1 MILYSITNIQMK
13 AVILAAGKGT
23 RMGKLSEETPKPM
36 LKVLGKTLLEH
47 KLDSLPSSV
56 DEVIITVGHLKD
68 KIVDVIREEHGRL
81 RITYVEQKEL
91 LGTAHSLFLCKEHLL
106 NEEKFLVM
114 MGDDIYSG
122 DDMSECLANSWSILI
137 RETDS
142 LKGKAKVIFDSN
154 GHIKEIIEKYS
165 EEERGFI
172 CSGMYGLTPE
182 IFDEEMVAIPGGEYG
197 LPQTILR
204 AKDKR
209 PIKAIQARFWL
220 QITAPED
227 LTMAEQFFEIE
238 AAN

>member
-1 MILYSITNIQMK
+1 MK

-47 KLDSLPSSV
+47 KLDSLPAEI
-56 DEVIITVGHLKD
+56 DEVIITVGYLKD
-68 KIVDVIREEHGRL
+68 KIVEVLGNDYKGRK
-81 RITYVEQKEL
+81 ITYVEQKEL
-91 LGTAHSLFLCKEHLL
+91 LGTAHSLFICKEYLI

-122 DDMSECLANSWSILI
+122 DDMSECLEHAWSILI

-142 LKGKAKVIFDSN
+142 LKGKAKVIFDDN
-154 GHIKEIIEKYS
+154 GHIEDIIEKYQID
-165 EEERGFI
+165 ERGFI

-182 IFDEEMVAIPGGEYG
+182 IFNEEMVAIPGGEFG
-197 LPQTILR
+197 LPQTILAAKNKRVIR
-204 AKDKR
+204 AV
-209 PIKAIQARFWL
+209 QARFWL

-227 LTMAEQFFEIE
+227 LTMAEQFFEVEE
-238 AAN
+238 ANK

>member
-1 MILYSITNIQMK
+1 MK

-36 LKVLGKTLLEH
+36 LTVLGKTLLEH
-47 KLDSLPSSV
+47 KLDSLPESIK
-56 DEVIITVGHLKD
+56 EVVITVGYLKD
-68 KIVDVIREEHGRL
+68 KIVDVIGNEHNGRK
-81 RITYVEQKEL
+81 ITYVEQKEL
-91 LGTAHSLFLCKEHLL
+91 LGTAHALFACKEHLV

-122 DDMSECLANSWSILI
+122 DDMKECLDNTWSILI

-142 LKGKAKVIFDSN
+142 LKGKAKVIFDDK
-154 GHIKEIIEKYS
+154 GHIIEIIEKYQID
-165 EEERGFI
+165 EQGFI
-172 CSGMYGLTPE
+172 CSGMYGLTPA

-197 LPQTILR
+197 LPQTILS
-204 AKDKR
+204 AKEKR
-209 PIKAIQARFWL
+209 PIKVVQARFWL

-238 AAN
+238 KNN